1 MPLIPFPSVP
11 KLPGVPA
18 LPRSAKF
25 PPIVRAGLG
34 LLQGTLWR
42 IFQVQTRW
50 GIWDSKGKPLGDPSK
65 FTGLIGNALEAAGL
79 GSTLSTG
86 SVDYS
91 KETRVSDFPLER
103 GGFAAYNKVETPAAP
118 QVVLCMQ
125 GSEKNRRTFL
135 EAIDKACKSTDLYSV
150 VTPEVTYINYTVER
164 YNYARHHSKGA
175 TLLIVEITLKEIRE
189 VSALYT
195 TSNKGQVDKPKE
207 AAATPQADNGKVQ
220 PKPREQSTL
229 KAATDRFATQPDK
242 VDGLSGAPKNAD
254 GTITSGTGNVYN
266 ADGTS
271 AADGTA
277 GTSTRASRMAEY
289 KF

>member
-34 LLQGTLWR
+34 LLQGMLWR

-103 GGFAAYNKVETPAAP
+103 GSFASYNKVEQPANP
-118 QVVLCMQ
+118 SVTLCLT

-135 EAIDKACKSTDLYSV
+135 EAIDKATKSTDLYSV
-150 VTPEVTYINYTVER
+150 VTPEVTYVNYSVER
-164 YNYARHHSKGA
+164 YSYSRRSSKGA
-175 TLLIVEITLKEIRE
+175 TLLIVDISLREIRQ
-189 VSALYT
+189 VSAQYT
-195 TSNKGQVDKPKE
+195 QSNKGQVDQPKE
-207 AAATPQADNGKVQ
+207 ASATPQADNGKVQ
-220 PKPREQSTL
+220 PKTPDKSTL
-229 KAATDRFATQPDK
+229 KSLADK
-242 VDGLSGAPKNAD
+242 LPSLADKASSYLQGALK
-254 GTITSGTGNVYN
+254 
-266 ADGTS
+266 
-271 AADGTA
+271 
-277 GTSTRASRMAEY
+277 
-289 KF
+289 

>member
-1 MPLIPFPSVP
+1 MALIPFPNVP

-18 LPRSAKF
+18 LPRSPNF
-25 PPIVRAGLG
+25 PPLLRAGLG
-34 LLQGTLWR
+34 LVQGMLWR

-65 FTGLIGNALEAAGL
+65 FTGLIGGALEAAGL
-79 GSTLSTG
+79 DSTLSTG

-91 KETRVSDFPLER
+91 KETRVSDFPIE
-103 GGFAAYNKVETPAAP
+103 GGAFASYNKVETPASP

-164 YNYARHHSKGA
+164 YNYARHNAKGA
-175 TLLIVEITLKEIRE
+175 TLLIVEITLKEVRQ

-195 TSNKGQVDKPKE
+195 QSNKGQVDQPKE
-207 AAATPQADNGKVQ
+207 ASATPQADNGKVQ
-220 PKPREQSTL
+220 PQTPRPSTL
-229 KAATDRFATQPDK
+229 KSIANKLP
-242 VDGLSGAPKNAD
+242 GLAEKA
-254 GTITSGTGNVYN
+254 GNYLQGLV
-266 ADGTS
+266 
-271 AADGTA
+271 
-277 GTSTRASRMAEY
+277 
-289 KF
+289 K

>member
-34 LLQGTLWR
+34 LLQGMLWR

-103 GGFAAYNKVETPAAP
+103 GSFAAYNKVETPAAP
-118 QVVLCMQ
+118 VVTLCFQ
-125 GSEKNRRTFL
+125 GSEGERKTFL
-135 EAIDKACKSTDLYSV
+135 DAIDAACKSTDLYSV
-150 VTPEVTYINYTVER
+150 VTPERDYQGYTVER
-164 YNYARHHSKGA
+164 YNYARHNSKGA
-175 TLLIVEITLKEIRE
+175 TLLIVEITLKEVRQ
-189 VSALYT
+189 VSARYT
-195 TSNKGQVDKPKE
+195 QSNKGQVDKPKGVG
-207 AAATPQADNGKVQ
+207 ATPQVDSGKVQ
-220 PKPREQSTL
+220 AQTPQPSTL
-229 KAATDRFATQPDK
+229 KSIANKLP
-242 VDGLSGAPKNAD
+242 GLAEKA
-254 GTITSGTGNVYN
+254 GNYLQGLVN
-266 ADGTS
+266 
-271 AADGTA
+271 
-277 GTSTRASRMAEY
+277 
-289 KF
+289 